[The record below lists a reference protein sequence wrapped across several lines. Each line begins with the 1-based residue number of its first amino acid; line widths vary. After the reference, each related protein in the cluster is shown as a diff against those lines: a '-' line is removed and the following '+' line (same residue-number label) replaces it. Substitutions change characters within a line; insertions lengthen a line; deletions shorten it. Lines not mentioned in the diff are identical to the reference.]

1 MAAYKKDI
9 NLFKAAGG
17 ERAKSKK
24 MATGKKL
31 AFVAVLLVI
40 VLLGGIAALYYFNN
54 YVFGAQLKALETTG
68 ENYTRTAGAT
78 HAALEEYWS
87 VKEQQD
93 TAVLIE
99 YQSMLN
105 ANFSSDVS
113 TEELQCIRDFLALE
127 TTPFTID
134 NHFDEVVDE
143 VLNQLNLSRYNAT
156 GESFA
161 DDNYTARFLY
171 GALSYMK
178 TLEPV
183 FSELPLQTTE
193 EDEDYYYWYCYYRGK
208 MFMMLRNTG
217 GDASALAT
225 QLQSPADLGCEPF
238 CSLVGAA
245 GSSLASDFAMY
256 TTVTVADGAES
267 YTLIAITCKTIAE
280 RFVDS
285 VEDIFSRQTLPS
297 GYSMADY
304 AFSADDGVF
313 SVTFTMEQ
321 TAEFRLKDVCDAVAA
336 SPFFVSKNDFAY
348 EINDSVGSISRSL
361 RFLVTNQAVEATRDM
376 AESFFDVEDVLEEE

>member
-31 AFVAVLLVI
+31 VFVAVFLVI

-68 ENYTRTAGAT
+68 ENYTRTASAT
-78 HAALEEYWS
+78 RTALEEYWD
-87 VKEQQD
+87 VNAQKD

-105 ANFSSDVS
+105 AGFTSDLS
-113 TEELQCIRDFLALE
+113 EAELQSVRDFLALE

-134 NHFDEVVDE
+134 NHFDDVVDD
-143 VLNQLNLSRYNAT
+143 VLNQLNLSRYNAAN
-156 GESFA
+156 ESFA
-161 DDNYTARFLY
+161 DDDYSARFLY

-178 TLEPV
+178 TLQPV
-183 FSELPLQTTE
+183 FSELPLQTVD
-193 EDEDYYYWYCYYRGK
+193 EDEDLYYWYCYYRGK
-208 MFMMLRNTG
+208 LFMMLRNTG
-217 GDASALAT
+217 GDAAALAT
-225 QLQSPADLGCEPF
+225 QLQSPADLGCAPF
-238 CSLVGAA
+238 CSLVPAA
-245 GSSLASDFAMY
+245 GSSISSDFSLY
-256 TTVTVADGAES
+256 TTVTVNDGAES

-297 GYSMADY
+297 GYSMTDY

-313 SVTFTMEQ
+313 SLTFTMEQ

-336 SPFFVSKNDFAY
+336 SPFFISKNDFAY

-361 RFLVTNQAVEATRDM
+361 RFAVTNKAVEATKDM
-376 AESFFDVEDVLEEE
+376 AESFFVVEDVLQEE